1 MRALMILK
9 PEDDVAVALRDLP
22 EGPATLP
29 DGGTLHLLQ
38 AIPLGHKVARRT
50 MPQGH
55 HIRKYGAAIGEAT
68 QMTGISRRAASFTE
82 SVIREMTRLAM
93 AHDAVNLSPSVE

>member
-1 MRALMILK
+1 MAMRDLMILK

-38 AIPLGHKVARRT
+38 AIPLGHKVARRAMT
-50 MPQGH
+50 AGH
-55 HIRKYGAAIGEAT
+55 RILKYGAAIGEAT
-68 QMTGISRRAASFTE
+68 QAIAAGAHVHVHNLRSLRARREET
-82 SVIREMTRLAM
+82 
-93 AHDAVNLSPSVE
+93 P